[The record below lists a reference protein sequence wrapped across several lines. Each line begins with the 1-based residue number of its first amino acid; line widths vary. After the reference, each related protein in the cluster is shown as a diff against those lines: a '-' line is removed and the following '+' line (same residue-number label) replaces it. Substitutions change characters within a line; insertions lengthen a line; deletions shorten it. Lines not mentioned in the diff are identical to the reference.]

1 MFNGYLCRQYR
12 ECVEHGKRKRI
23 CRFLQLADA
32 FQQGFMRG
40 CLFHPLTHRFP
51 VYYAPE
57 GIDVVGAF
65 VLIIQVVGMLPNVE
79 AQQRGQS
86 CAYGIASVRF
96 FGDVQLAVLINR
108 QPCPARTEQSD
119 CCRVEF
125 LLEILETAEVAFD
138 GFRQFPGRFALR
150 RFRCE
155 LQEVQRM
162 CPALLNTAPSGA
174 VATIVTRSL
183 FSYSVPGTRLF
194 RLFTYVCRCLP

>member
-1 MFNGYLCRQYR
+1 
-12 ECVEHGKRKRI
+12 
-23 CRFLQLADA
+23 
-32 FQQGFMRG
+32 MRG

-162 CPALLNTAPSGA
+162 VQHLSGIVEYGAIGCSGYDSNQVFVFILRARNKVVQVVYVRLQVLTVMVIYCLLTDYRLK
-174 VATIVTRSL
+174 TLIT
-183 FSYSVPGTRLF
+183 YS
-194 RLFTYVCRCLP
+194 

>member
-1 MFNGYLCRQYR
+1 MTEVKTLEKKTHLPRFTACQMRFNRVYEGLLISSVYP
-12 ECVEHGKRKRI
+12 
-23 CRFLQLADA
+23 
-32 FQQGFMRG
+32 
-40 CLFHPLTHRFP
+40 PLP

-86 CAYGIASVRF
+86 CAYGIASVCL

-125 LLEILETAEVAFD
+125 LLEILELPKSRLML
-138 GFRQFPGRFALR
+138 RQFPVGCLATVSVANCRKYNVCSALVR
-150 RFRCE
+150 HC
-155 LQEVQRM
+155 
-162 CPALLNTAPSGA
+162 
-174 VATIVTRSL
+174 
-183 FSYSVPGTRLF
+183 
-194 RLFTYVCRCLP
+194 

>member
-1 MFNGYLCRQYR
+1 
-12 ECVEHGKRKRI
+12 
-23 CRFLQLADA
+23 
-32 FQQGFMRG
+32 
-40 CLFHPLTHRFP
+40 
-51 VYYAPE
+51 
-57 GIDVVGAF
+57 
-65 VLIIQVVGMLPNVE
+65 MLPNVE

-162 CPALLNTAPSGA
+162 VQHLSGIVEYGAIGCSGYDSNQVFCFHTPCPEQGCSGCLRTFAGAYRNGNLLFAD
-174 VATIVTRSL
+174 
-183 FSYSVPGTRLF
+183 
-194 RLFTYVCRCLP
+194 